1 MSGMK
6 QKVYVIDGARTPFLK
21 AKSKPG
27 PFSGGDLAVAC
38 SRALV
43 ARQKFAPTAF
53 DEVIVGAAMP
63 SADEANIGRV
73 VALRVGCGDKVPAWT
88 VMRNCASG
96 MQALDSACANI
107 LAGRSHL
114 VLAGGTDAMSH
125 APLLFGP
132 AMVNWLA
139 DWYAAKS
146 FGQRAATA
154 AKFRLAYL
162 APVIAIL
169 KGLTDPI
176 VKLSMG
182 QTAEIVAKRFG
193 IDRQTMD
200 AFAAESHKRALAG
213 REAGHFGEIEPI
225 IDAKGNVY
233 KDDDGVRT
241 DSTPERL
248 AKLKPVFDRTYGNVT
263 AGNSSQVTDGAAML
277 ILASEEA
284 VNKLGVKPLG
294 AIVDSQWSAL
304 DPAEMGLGPV
314 HAITPMLMRNGLGLA
329 DMDCVE
335 INEAFAGQVLG
346 CLAAWESDAY
356 CREKLGLDAA
366 FGKMDRAKFNVD
378 GGAIAVG
385 HPIGASGAR
394 VVLHAL
400 KVLQRTGGTRAAA
413 SLCIGGGQGGAM
425 LLERVG

>member
-1 MSGMK
+1 MK
-6 QKVYVIDGARTPFLK
+6 KVYVVDGARTPFLK
-21 AKSKPG
+21 AKGKLG
-27 PFSGGDLAVAC
+27 PFTGGDLAVGCA
-38 SRALV
+38 RPLL

-73 VALRVGCGDKVPAWT
+73 VALRVGCGDLVPAWT

-96 MQALDSACANI
+96 MQALDSAYVNI
-107 LAGRSHL
+107 LAGKSNL
-114 VLAGGTDAMSH
+114 VLAGGTDSMSH

-146 FGQRAATA
+146 FGQRAGVAV
-154 AKFRLAYL
+154 KFRLAYL

-193 IDRQTMD
+193 ITRQMMD
-200 AFAAESHKRALAG
+200 EFAAESHKRVLAG
-213 REAGHFGEIEPI
+213 RAAGHFSEIEPL
-225 IDAKGNVY
+225 IDGKGTIY
-233 KDDDGVRT
+233 KEDDGVRT
-241 DSTPERL
+241 DSTPEKL
-248 AKLKPVFDRTYGNVT
+248 AKLRPVFDKTYGNVT

-277 ILASEEA
+277 ILASEET
-284 VNKLGVKPLG
+284 VKKYDLKPLG
-294 AIVDSQWSAL
+294 AIIDSQWSAL

-314 HAITPMLMRNGLGLA
+314 HAITPMLTRNGLGLA

-335 INEAFAGQVLG
+335 INEAFAGQALG
-346 CLAAWESDAY
+346 CLAAWESEAY
-356 CREKLGLDAA
+356 CKEKLGLDAA
-366 FGKMDRAKFNVD
+366 FGTMDRSKFNVD
-378 GGAIAVG
+378 GGAIAIG

-400 KVLQRTGGTRAAA
+400 KTLERTGGKYAAA

-425 LLERVG
+425 LLERV